1 MKRLSAILLALVY
14 IATTSGIV
22 INTHY
27 CMGEIA
33 DVALGASNDA
43 TCDTCGMENEG
54 CCHDD
59 LQVIRLTDN
68 HNYTAANFEIPVF
81 EPISFKQAEQE
92 YLSIPAE
99 VSAGKIRNH
108 SPPLPVSLNILFC
121 VYRI

>member
-1 MKRLSAILLALVY
+1 MKRLTSILLALIY

-27 CMGEIA
+27 CMGEVA
-33 DVALGASNDA
+33 GVALGASNNA
-43 TCDTCGMENEG
+43 TCGTCGMENEG

-59 LQVIRLTDN
+59 LQVIKLTEN
-68 HNYTAANFEIPVF
+68 HHYTAANFEIPVF
-81 EPISFKQAEQE
+81 ESISFKQAEQE

-99 VSAGKIRNH
+99 VQAGKIRNH
-108 SPPLPVSLNILFC
+108 SPPLPVSRNILYC

>member
-1 MKRLSAILLALVY
+1 MKRLSAILLALIY
-14 IATTSGIV
+14 IVTTSGIV

-33 DVALGASNDA
+33 EVALGASNDA
-43 TCDTCGMENEG
+43 RCDTCGMENDG

-59 LQVIRLTDN
+59 QQVLKLTDN

-81 EPISFKQAEQE
+81 ESVSFKSAEQE
-92 YLSIPAE
+92 YLS
-99 VSAGKIRNH
+99 VSAEESAGNIRIH
-108 SPPLPVSLNILFC
+108 PPPLPVSRNILFC

>member
-1 MKRLSAILLALVY
+1 MKRLTTILLALVY

-22 INTHY
+22 ISTHY
-27 CMGEIA
+27 CMGEVA
-33 DVALGASNDA
+33 AVALGASESA
-43 TCDTCGMENEG
+43 KCGTCGMENEG

-59 LQVIRLTDN
+59 LLVIKLTEN

-81 EPISFKQAEQE
+81 EPISFKQAALE
-92 YLSIPAE
+92 YLSIPGEAQ
-99 VSAGKIRNH
+99 SGKIRNH

>member
-1 MKRLSAILLALVY
+1 MKRLTSILLALIY

-27 CMGEIA
+27 CMGEVA
-33 DVALGASNDA
+33 GVALGASNNA
-43 TCDTCGMENEG
+43 TCGTCGMENEG

-59 LQVIRLTDN
+59 LLVIKLTDN
-68 HNYTAANFEIPVF
+68 HHYTAANFEIPVF
-81 EPISFKQAEQE
+81 ESISFKQAEQE

-99 VSAGKIRNH
+99 VQAGKIRNH
-108 SPPLPVSLNILFC
+108 SPPLPVSRNVLYC